1 MKSKKFDAHEK
12 HFKEK
17 EIKLNREM
25 NYLKEKCTEVTKQNM
40 LLIKDNEQLN
50 KENSDIRLKY
60 EKLLEYSKLSDE
72 DIKEALQRDKSINQ
86 LSTLFNMMPK
96 YIIPKF

>member
-1 MKSKKFDAHEK
+1 MKGKKFDAHEK

-25 NYLKEKCTEVTKQNM
+25 NCLREKYTEFAHQNM
-40 LLIKDNEQLN
+40 ELVSKNQQLER
-50 KENSDIRLKY
+50 ENSDIKEKY

-72 DIKEALQRDKSINQ
+72 EIKAAIKSNESLNQ
-86 LSTLFNMMPK
+86 LSTLLSGAL
-96 YIIPKF
+96 YTLCRR